1 MRHIQTRE
9 TCPGEDWQTYFTVI
23 LRVLGNCRYLLVLI
37 DTFSWWGVAFRRQ
50 MVAEVVKALLK
61 EITPRFGFPGSL
73 ESDNG

>member
-9 TCPGEDWQTYFTVI
+9 TCPGEDWKTYFTVI
-23 LRVLGNCRYLLVLI
+23 LRVLGNCRYLLALI
-37 DTFSWWGVAFRRQ
+37 DTFSWWGEAFRRQ
-50 MVAEVVKALLK
+50 MVGEVVKALLK